1 MNSVS
6 NSLQFDVIKKYE
18 EKVKNIMLDLC
29 EITPDNSEKMDEI
42 KKKIE
47 SEVIELEKIINE
59 ECINRT
65 VLSNKINT
73 ALIAKLRESD
83 YDFNQDKSQHY
94 YENII
99 NTTINSMNN
108 FNLN

>member
-1 MNSVS
+1 MNGV
-6 NSLQFDVIKKYE
+6 NYPQVDIIKKYE
-18 EKVKNIMLDLC
+18 EKIKNIMLGLC
-29 EITPDNSEKMDEI
+29 EISPDNSDKLNDI

-47 SEVIELEKIINE
+47 SEIVELEKIINE
-59 ECINRT
+59 ESINRT
-65 VLSNKINT
+65 IITNKINT

-83 YDFNQDKSQHY
+83 YDFNQDKSHHY

-108 FNLN
+108 FNSN